1 MPALHPRL
9 QELLAAQFA
18 NDAAESIEK
27 RTATA
32 VRSNALK
39 IRELQRPPAA
49 LHAVWDVALSSASD
63 VGARFYRPH
72 EGRSPLIV
80 YFHGGGFVI
89 DGAGHDAPLRDLAAA
104 TRCTIVAPEVR
115 LAPEHRFPAAL
126 HDARQFARW
135 ICDRPPPY
143 HRATSREA
151 RARPGSRGHE
161 SRARRKRLKPS
172 DRVCLPLVAMLFPQ
186 RSLESRGGPKDC
198 G

>member
-49 LHAVWDVALSSASD
+49 LHAVWDVAPSSASG

-80 YFHGGGFVI
+80 YFHGGG
-89 DGAGHDAPLRDLAAA
+89 LRDRRCRARRATADLAAA

-126 HDARQFARW
+126 HDARQFTRW
-135 ICDRPPPY
+135 ICDGAAVESAGPSTIGIAGDSSGGNLA
-143 HRATSREA
+143 AT
-151 RARPGSRGHE
+151 
-161 SRARRKRLKPS
+161 
-172 DRVCLPLVAMLFPQ
+172 
-186 RSLESRGGPKDC
+186 
-198 G
+198 